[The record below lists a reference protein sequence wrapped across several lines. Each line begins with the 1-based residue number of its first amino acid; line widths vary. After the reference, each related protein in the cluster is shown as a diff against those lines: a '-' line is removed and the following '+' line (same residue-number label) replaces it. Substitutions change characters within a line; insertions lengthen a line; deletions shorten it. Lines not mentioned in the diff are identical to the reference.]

1 VTCIGWWVVALV
13 VVAFWAM
20 PIAATL
26 ALFPTA
32 PRNRHHRGGTPDD

>member
-1 VTCIGWWVVALV
+1 MCMGWLAVALV

-32 PRNRHHRGGTPDD
+32 PRIRRHRGGTADD